1 MLQNL
6 NTAIITEV
14 QIIKI
19 LPKPSKW
26 VAAQILFWKHTQFIF
41 VFTVRTEWFHFPFLS
56 FHLLKLIIL
65 RWDTAQGLFFV
76 ILLNFD

>member
-26 VAAQILFWKHTQFIF
+26 VAAQNCSRNTHTLYLCLHEEPSGFM
-41 VFTVRTEWFHFPFLS
+41 FLS
-56 FHLLKLIIL
+56 
-65 RWDTAQGLFFV
+65 
-76 ILLNFD
+76 